1 MTRSEPEPASPGRS
15 VVGESFHGFGTTIG
29 AWTTEPLLLARLGP
43 WLKAWVER
51 VEAACSR
58 FSPTSDL
65 SRANAAAGT
74 PVQVRRELLSAFQAA
89 ASMAEVT
96 DGLYDPAVGTAVIEA
111 GYDRTFEAVV
121 ADGPGP
127 RGPGQPGGGWRK
139 VAVDE
144 QASTIT
150 VPEGYRL
157 DLGGSAKGWA
167 VDVALEALQKSLL
180 ADYPDAG
187 VCISAGGDMAVAGV
201 RPAGGWPVVIS
212 ERLDRSIATSEG
224 YVRLARG
231 AIATSGATARSW
243 SDGRLPGHHIIDPRT
258 GVPGT
263 SGWALVSIFAD
274 TCLVAD
280 TAATAVWLLD
290 GEAPA
295 WLEAW
300 GLGAR
305 LVDRDG
311 RETMVGDLGAWLDLE
326 AA

>member
-1 MTRSEPEPASPGRS
+1 MTRPEPEPASPERP
-15 VVGESFHGFGTTIG
+15 VVGESFHGFGTSIG
-29 AWTTEPLLLARLGP
+29 VWTTEPALLSHLGP
-43 WLKAWVER
+43 RLQAWVER

-58 FSPTSDL
+58 FSPASDL
-65 SRANAAAGT
+65 SRANAAAGS
-74 PVQVRRELLSAFQAA
+74 PVEVSQELLSAFQAA
-89 ASMAEVT
+89 AGMAMVT

-121 ADGPGP
+121 VDGPGP
-127 RGPGQPGGGWRK
+127 RGPGQPGGGWRQ
-139 VAVDE
+139 VEVDA

-167 VDVALEALQKSLL
+167 VDVFLEGLRNSVL
-180 ADYPDAG
+180 AEYPDAG
-187 VCISAGGDMAVAGV
+187 VCLSAGGDIAVAGV
-201 RPAGGWPVVIS
+201 SPAGGWPVVIS
-212 ERLDRSIATSEG
+212 ERLDRSVATNEG
-224 YVRLARG
+224 YIRLTRG

-243 SDGRLPGHHIIDPRT
+243 SDGHLPGHHIIDPRT
-258 GVPGT
+258 GAPGT
-263 SGWALVSIFAD
+263 SRWALVSIFAD

-280 TAATAVWLLD
+280 TVATAVWLLD
-290 GEAPA
+290 GDAPER
-295 WLEAW
+295 LDSW

-311 RETMVGDLGAWLDLE
+311 RETLVGDLGSWLDLE

>member
-1 MTRSEPEPASPGRS
+1 VTSLEVEPGSPDRA

-29 AWTTEPLLLARLGP
+29 IWTTEPVLLAHLGP
-43 WLKAWVER
+43 WLKGWVER

-74 PVQVRRELLSAFQAA
+74 PVVVSQDLLSAFQAA
-89 ASMAEVT
+89 AGMAEIT

-111 GYDRTFEAVV
+111 GYDRTFEAV
-121 ADGPGP
+121 AAEGPGP
-127 RGPGQPGGGWRK
+127 RGPGQRGGAWRQ
-139 VAVDE
+139 VEVDA

-150 VPEGYRL
+150 VPPGYRL

-167 VDVALEALQKSLL
+167 VDVALEGLRTSLL
-180 ADYPDAG
+180 TDNPDAG
-187 VCISAGGDMAVAGV
+187 ICISAGGDIAVAGTG
-201 RPAGGWPVVIS
+201 PAGGWPVIIS

-224 YVRLARG
+224 YIRLARG
-231 AIATSGATARSW
+231 AIATSGATARRW
-243 SDGRLPGHHIIDPRT
+243 SDGRTPGHHIIDPRT
-258 GVPGT
+258 GLPG
-263 SGWALVSIFAD
+263 SSRWALVSIFAD

-280 TAATAVWLLD
+280 TVATAVWLLD
-290 GEAPA
+290 AEAPE
-295 WLEAW
+295 WIDSW

-305 LVDRDG
+305 LVDLDG
-311 RETMVGDLGAWLDLE
+311 NETRVGDLGSWLDLE